1 MSRRYRDNL
10 SGRMCASFQILHI
23 SLHMLLSLIQ
33 IYIWGC
39 IWEGLSNFSFGC
51 NFPIHL
57 TKRPSINPSCFCFI
71 YLHVREALHFQS
83 LWKWVKRFTDPH
95 AYVLLRQGCHWNYIS
110 SSEYYAKAQFWKFEH
125 YDQCSLQL
133 RQHHIFLLSQMSFD
147 FNLDCRN
154 HHYCLSSFSWVEG
167 TYFF

>member
-1 MSRRYRDNL
+1 
-10 SGRMCASFQILHI
+10 MCASFQILHI

-33 IYIWGC
+33 IHIWGC

-57 TKRPSINPSCFCFI
+57 TKRPSINPSCFWFI

-83 LWKWVKRFTDPH
+83 LWKWVKRFIDP
-95 AYVLLRQGCHWNYIS
+95 APCICLVKARLPLKLYIFIRILCKSAILKIWTLRP
-110 SSEYYAKAQFWKFEH
+110 
-125 YDQCSLQL
+125 CSLQP
-133 RQHHIFLLSQMSFD
+133 RQHHISLLSQMSFD